1 MPELGGKRRLIRP
14 LMFANSLI
22 LTLLLSVSIAVGT
35 APSAGLYVTS
45 TDVASGHG
53 ARIHVAA
60 PIPES
65 SERTFPLRGIIK
77 ELARGNGEVNKNSTR
92 AASECGMRDGRGDAR
107 GNGEVNENSMN
118 AASVERAVAQTEAKS
133 QAQANKV
140 AQTEASP
147 QAKKH
152 KVAQTKA
159 TTQPQEHKD
168 TLERAVVVS
177 QRDAEASG
185 TAPLQ
190 ALSHKAI
197 ERSGAARLH
206 EVLRSF
212 AGVSIRDYGGIGGV
226 KTVSVRN
233 LGAQHTAVSYDGI
246 TVSDARNG
254 QIDLSRFNLENVS
267 DVAVEIS
274 AADDIFRSA
283 RLLNSAGVLSIN
295 TLRPTFDAK
304 PYRVKVSM
312 RYGSFNTYNPSLTYS
327 LKLSKRWS
335 ISTSMDWLKSD
346 GVYPFTLVNG
356 SLRTEEKRLNSDVNT
371 LGAEINVY
379 GGIGLGDLQI
389 KARGYLSERG
399 LPGSVIYY
407 SQNPTE
413 RLWDKDL
420 SLSAIYT
427 APIGE
432 QTRIRQTLSA
442 SRAYNRYINTSAL
455 YQVPED
461 DRYTQYE
468 AASSTV
474 FEYKPLERL
483 RFTAAEDLFYNH
495 LDSTIP
501 ESLTPSRITSVSAV
515 SGQYRSPRLTLT
527 GSLSCT
533 AAHEWVETG
542 TPAPDR
548 SRLSPSLS
556 TSWSASKALRL
567 RASWRDGFRIPTFN
581 DLYYARVGNTS
592 LSPEKASQFNLG
604 ATLSLGPSANT
615 GLVNGRK
622 MSRNGERKIA
632 GGEKLKATPE
642 RLTLT
647 ADIYYNSVKDKIVA
661 IPTMFIW
668 KMRNLGKVQMFG
680 GDFTASYAQGLGAG
694 WALNLRAN
702 YSYRYAVDITDPTAK
717 NYRHQIQY
725 TPRHSGNALLAL
737 QTPWLDF
744 SYTLNVV
751 GKRYFLQQ
759 NIPANEMAA
768 YQDHSVS
775 LSREFTLGRRG
786 QGGAE
791 EREGSA
797 QSDNIKLRLS
807 AEVLNLTGDNYEV
820 IRYYPMPGRNFRIKL
835 KVSF

>member
-1 MPELGGKRRLIRP
+1 
-14 LMFANSLI
+14 MFANALI
-22 LTLLLSVSIAVGT
+22 LTLLLGVPITVGT
-35 APSAGLYVTS
+35 VPSAGSVF
-45 TDVASGHG
+45 
-53 ARIHVAA
+53 R
-60 PIPES
+60 
-65 SERTFPLRGIIK
+65 
-77 ELARGNGEVNKNSTR
+77 
-92 AASECGMRDGRGDAR
+92 M
-107 GNGEVNENSMN
+107 ENSI
-118 AASVERAVAQTEAKS
+118 
-133 QAQANKV
+133 QA
-140 AQTEASP
+140 
-147 QAKKH
+147 
-152 KVAQTKA
+152 
-159 TTQPQEHKD
+159 D
-168 TLERAVVVS
+168 TLERAVVS
-177 QRDAEASG
+177 AQRDAEALG

-190 ALSHKAI
+190 ALTHKAI
-197 ERSGAARLH
+197 ERSGAAGLH

-212 AGVSIRDYGGIGGV
+212 AGVSVRDYGGIGGV

-246 TVSDARNG
+246 TVSDAQNG
-254 QIDLSRFNLENVS
+254 QIDLSRFNLENVA
-267 DVAVEIS
+267 DVSVEIS
-274 AADDIFRSA
+274 SSDDIFRSA
-283 RLLNSAGVLSIN
+283 RLLNSAGILSIN
-295 TLRPTFDAK
+295 TLHPVFDNK
-304 PYRVKVSM
+304 PYKVSASM
-312 RYGSFNTYNPSLTYS
+312 RYGSFSTYNPSITCS
-327 LKLSKRWS
+327 QKLGKRWS
-335 ISTSMDWLKSD
+335 TSVSADWMKSD
-346 GVYPFTLVNG
+346 GIYPFTLTNG
-356 SLRTEEKRLNSDVNT
+356 SLRTKEKRLNSDVNT
-371 LGAEINVY
+371 LGAEMNLY
-379 GGIGLGDLQI
+379 GGIGLGDLQV
-389 KARGYLSERG
+389 KARGYFSERG

-413 RLWDKDL
+413 RLWDRDL
-420 SLSAIYT
+420 ALSAIYT
-427 APIGE
+427 TPLGE

-442 SRAYNRYINTSAL
+442 SRAYNRYTNTSAL

-468 AASSTV
+468 TASSTI
-474 FEYKPLERL
+474 FGYRPLARL

-495 LDSTIP
+495 LESTIP

-527 GSLSCT
+527 GSLSYT
-533 AAHEWVETG
+533 AAHEWTATG

-548 SRLSPSLS
+548 SRVSPSLS

-567 RASWRDGFRIPTFN
+567 RASWRDGFRVPTFN

-615 GLVNGRK
+615 GLGIGRK
-622 MSRNGERKIA
+622 MSGNREENIA
-632 GGEKLKATPE
+632 GGERGKVIPG

-647 ADIYYNSVKDKIVA
+647 ADVYYNSVRDKIVA

-680 GDFTASYAQGLGAG
+680 GDFTASYARGLGAG
-694 WALNLRAN
+694 WTLNLRAN

-725 TPRHSGNALLAL
+725 TPRHSGNALLTL

-744 SYTLNVV
+744 SYTLNAV

-759 NIPANEMAA
+759 NIRANEMAA

-775 LSREFTLGRRG
+775 FGREFVLGGRG
-786 QGGAE
+786 GVAGNGNAIRGDQAF
-791 EREGSA
+791 R
-797 QSDNIKLRLS
+797 LRLS

-820 IRYYPMPGRNFRIKL
+820 IRYYPMPGRNFRIKM

>member
-14 LMFANSLI
+14 LMLANLLI
-22 LTLLLSVSIAVGT
+22 LTLLLGVSFAGGT
-35 APSAGLYVTS
+35 APSGGLACGVGSAERADTLR
-45 TDVASGHG
+45 VA
-53 ARIHVAA
+53 
-60 PIPES
+60 EMQ
-65 SERTFPLRGIIK
+65 
-77 ELARGNGEVNKNSTR
+77 
-92 AASECGMRDGRGDAR
+92 ASEDKQ
-107 GNGEVNENSMN
+107 
-118 AASVERAVAQTEAKS
+118 ERA
-133 QAQANKV
+133 
-140 AQTEASP
+140 
-147 QAKKH
+147 
-152 KVAQTKA
+152 
-159 TTQPQEHKD
+159 D

-197 ERSGAARLH
+197 ERSGAAGLH

-233 LGAQHTAVSYDGI
+233 LGAQHTAVNYDGI
-246 TVSDARNG
+246 TVSDAQNG

-267 DVAVEIS
+267 EVAVEIS

-295 TLRPTFDAK
+295 TLHPIFDVK
-304 PYRVKVSM
+304 PYKVSASM
-312 RYGSFNTYNPSLTYS
+312 RYGSFSTYNPSITYS
-327 LKLSKRWS
+327 LKLGKRWS
-335 ISTSMDWLKSD
+335 SSVSMDWLKSD
-346 GVYPFTLVNG
+346 GAYPFTLVNG
-356 SLRTEEKRLNSDVNT
+356 SLRTKEKRLNSDVNT
-371 LGAEINVY
+371 LGAEINIY
-379 GGIGLGDLQI
+379 GGIGLGDLQV

-407 SQNPTE
+407 SQNQTE

-420 SLSAIYT
+420 ALSAIYT
-427 APIGE
+427 TPLGE
-432 QTRIRQTLSA
+432 QTRIRQSLSA
-442 SRAYNRYINTSAL
+442 SRAYNRYTNSSAL
-455 YQVPED
+455 YQVPEN

-468 AASSTV
+468 AASSTI
-474 FEYKPLERL
+474 FEYKPLARL
-483 RFTAAEDLFYNH
+483 RFTLAEDIFYNH
-495 LDSTIP
+495 LNSTIP
-501 ESLTPSRITSVSAV
+501 ESQTPSRITSVSAV

-592 LSPEKASQFNLG
+592 LTPEKASQFNLG

-615 GLVNGRK
+615 ESGYGEVIQRGGFDKLNHRK
-622 MSRNGERKIA
+622 
-632 GGEKLKATPE
+632 
-642 RLTLT
+642 LTLT
-647 ADIYYNSVKDKIVA
+647 ADIYYNSVRDKIVA

-680 GDFTASYAQGLGAG
+680 GDFTASYAQGLGTG

-725 TPRHSGNALLAL
+725 TPRHSGNVLLTL

-751 GKRYFLQQ
+751 SKRYFLQQ
-759 NIPANEMAA
+759 NIPANEMSA
-768 YQDHSVS
+768 YQDHAVS

-791 EREGSA
+791 ERKGSA
-797 QSDNIKLRLS
+797 QSDNIRLRLS

-820 IRYYPMPGRNFRIKL
+820 IRYYPMPGRNFRIKM

>member
-1 MPELGGKRRLIRP
+1 MP
-14 LMFANSLI
+14 A
-22 LTLLLSVSIAVGT
+22 
-35 APSAGLYVTS
+35 AGLS
-45 TDVASGHG
+45 SGG
-53 ARIHVAA
+53 VRA
-60 PIPES
+60 
-65 SERTFPLRGIIK
+65 ERT
-77 ELARGNGEVNKNSTR
+77 
-92 AASECGMRDGRGDAR
+92 
-107 GNGEVNENSMN
+107 
-118 AASVERAVAQTEAKS
+118 
-133 QAQANKV
+133 
-140 AQTEASP
+140 
-147 QAKKH
+147 
-152 KVAQTKA
+152 
-159 TTQPQEHKD
+159 D

-185 TAPLQ
+185 TTPLQ

-197 ERSGAARLH
+197 ERSGAAGLH

-246 TVSDARNG
+246 TVSDAQNG

-274 AADDIFRSA
+274 SSDDIFRSA
-283 RLLNSAGVLSIN
+283 RLLNSAGILSIN
-295 TLRPTFDAK
+295 TLRPTFDDRN
-304 PYRVKVSM
+304 YKVAASM
-312 RYGSFNTYNPSLTYS
+312 RYGSFSTYNPSLTYS
-327 LKLSKRWS
+327 RKLAKRWS
-335 ISTSMDWLKSD
+335 ITTSMDWLKSD

-356 SLRTEEKRLNSDVNT
+356 SERTKEKRLNSDVNT
-371 LGAEINVY
+371 LGAEINLY
-379 GGIGLGDLQI
+379 GGIGLGDLQV
-389 KARGYLSERG
+389 KARGYFSERG

-413 RLWDKDL
+413 RLWDRDL
-420 SLSAIYT
+420 ALSAIYT
-427 APIGE
+427 TPLGE
-432 QTRIRQTLSA
+432 RSRIRQTLSA
-442 SRAYNRYINTSAL
+442 SRAYNRYTNSSAL

-461 DRYTQYE
+461 DRYTQCE
-468 AASSTV
+468 TASSTI
-474 FEYKPLERL
+474 FEYRPLARL
-483 RFTAAEDLFYNH
+483 RFALAEDFFFNH
-495 LDSTIP
+495 LESTIP
-501 ESLTPSRITSVSAV
+501 ESRTPSRISSVSAV

-527 GSLSCT
+527 GSLSYT
-533 AAHEWVETG
+533 AVREWVEIG
-542 TPAPDR
+542 SPAPDR

-556 TSWSASKALRL
+556 SSWSASKALRI
-567 RASWRDGFRIPTFN
+567 RASWRDGFRVPTFN

-592 LSPEKASQFNLG
+592 LAPEKASQFNLG
-604 ATLSLGPSANT
+604 ATLSLGPSANP
-615 GLVNGRK
+615 GSGY
-622 MSRNGERKIA
+622 GEGVQ
-632 GGEKLKATPE
+632 GGGSDRLNHRRGVPGSGSDRLNHR

-647 ADIYYNSVKDKIVA
+647 ADVYYNSVRDKIVA

-680 GDFTASYAQGLGAG
+680 GDFTASYTQGLGTG
-694 WALNLRAN
+694 WAMNLRAN

-725 TPRHSGNALLAL
+725 TPRHSGNALLTL

-759 NIPANEMAA
+759 NIPANEMDA

-775 LSREFTLGRRG
+775 LSREFVLGGRG
-786 QGGAE
+786 GIAGNGNAAQGD
-791 EREGSA
+791 
-797 QSDNIKLRLS
+797 QSFRFRLS

-820 IRYYPMPGRNFRIKL
+820 IRYYPMPGRNFRIKM

>member
-1 MPELGGKRRLIRP
+1 L
-14 LMFANSLI
+14 LI
-22 LTLLLSVSIAVGT
+22 LTLLLGVSFAGGT
-35 APSAGLYVTS
+35 APSGGLACVT
-45 TDVASGHG
+45 
-53 ARIHVAA
+53 
-60 PIPES
+60 ES
-65 SERTFPLRGIIK
+65 SERADTQRVTEMQALEDK
-77 ELARGNGEVNKNSTR
+77 Q
-92 AASECGMRDGRGDAR
+92 
-107 GNGEVNENSMN
+107 
-118 AASVERAVAQTEAKS
+118 ERA
-133 QAQANKV
+133 
-140 AQTEASP
+140 
-147 QAKKH
+147 
-152 KVAQTKA
+152 
-159 TTQPQEHKD
+159 D

-177 QRDAEASG
+177 QRDAEASN

-190 ALSHKAI
+190 TLSHKAI
-197 ERSGAARLH
+197 ERSGAAGLH

-246 TVSDARNG
+246 TVSDAQNG

-267 DVAVEIS
+267 EVAVEIS

-295 TLRPTFDAK
+295 TLHPIFDAK
-304 PYRVKVSM
+304 PYKVSASM
-312 RYGSFNTYNPSLTYS
+312 RYGSFSTYNPSITYS
-327 LKLSKRWS
+327 QKLGKRWS
-335 ISTSMDWLKSD
+335 TSVSMDWLKSD

-356 SLRTEEKRLNSDVNT
+356 SLRTKEKRLNSDVNT
-371 LGAEINVY
+371 LGAEINIY
-379 GGIGLGDLQI
+379 GGIGLGDLQV
-389 KARGYLSERG
+389 KTRGYLSERG

-420 SLSAIYT
+420 ALSAIYT
-427 APIGE
+427 TPLGE

-442 SRAYNRYINTSAL
+442 SRAYNRYTNTSAL

-468 AASSTV
+468 AASSTI
-474 FEYKPLERL
+474 FEYKPLARL
-483 RFTAAEDLFYNH
+483 RFTVAEDIFYNH
-495 LDSTIP
+495 LNSTIP
-501 ESLTPSRITSVSAV
+501 ESQTPSRITSVSAV

-581 DLYYARVGNTS
+581 DLYYARVGNTA

-604 ATLSLGPSANT
+604 ATLSLGPSANP
-615 GLVNGRK
+615 GSGYGKEVSN
-622 MSRNGERKIA
+622 
-632 GGEKLKATPE
+632 EKRGKTVPG

-647 ADIYYNSVKDKIVA
+647 ADIYYNSVRDKIVA

-680 GDFTASYAQGLGAG
+680 GDFTASYAQGLGTG
-694 WALNLRAN
+694 WTLNLRAN

-725 TPRHSGNALLAL
+725 TPRHSGNAILTL

-768 YQDHSVS
+768 YQDHAVS
-775 LSREFTLGRRG
+775 LSREFN
-786 QGGAE
+786 AN
-791 EREGSA
+791 SV
-797 QSDNIKLRLS
+797 KFRLS

-820 IRYYPMPGRNFRIKL
+820 IRYYPMPGRNFRIKM

>member
-1 MPELGGKRRLIRP
+1 MMPELGGKRRLIRP
-14 LMFANSLI
+14 LMLTNSLI
-22 LTLLLSVSIAVGT
+22 LTLLLSVSFAGGT
-35 APSAGLYVTS
+35 MPSAGLMRGAES
-45 TDVASGHG
+45 DDRADMQCVA
-53 ARIHVAA
+53 
-60 PIPES
+60 
-65 SERTFPLRGIIK
+65 ERQALEDK
-77 ELARGNGEVNKNSTR
+77 Q
-92 AASECGMRDGRGDAR
+92 
-107 GNGEVNENSMN
+107 
-118 AASVERAVAQTEAKS
+118 ERA
-133 QAQANKV
+133 
-140 AQTEASP
+140 
-147 QAKKH
+147 
-152 KVAQTKA
+152 
-159 TTQPQEHKD
+159 D

-197 ERSGAARLH
+197 ERSGAAGLH

-246 TVSDARNG
+246 TVSDAQNG

-267 DVAVEIS
+267 EVAVEIS

-295 TLRPTFDAK
+295 TLHPIFDAK
-304 PYRVKVSM
+304 PYKVSASM
-312 RYGSFNTYNPSLTYS
+312 RYGSFSTYNPSITYS
-327 LKLSKRWS
+327 RKLDKRWS
-335 ISTSMDWLKSD
+335 SSVSMDWLKSD

-356 SLRTEEKRLNSDVNT
+356 SLRTKEKRLNSDVNT
-371 LGAEINVY
+371 LEAEINIY

-420 SLSAIYT
+420 ALSAIYT
-427 APIGE
+427 TPLGE

-442 SRAYNRYINTSAL
+442 SRAYNRYTNSSAL

-468 AASSTV
+468 AASSTI
-474 FEYKPLERL
+474 FEYKPLARL
-483 RFTAAEDLFYNH
+483 RFTLAEDIFYNH
-495 LDSTIP
+495 LNSTIP
-501 ESLTPSRITSVSAV
+501 ESQTPSRITSVSAV

-604 ATLSLGPSANT
+604 ATLSLGPSANN
-615 GLVNGRK
+615 GSGSGRK
-622 MSRNGERKIA
+622 MSGNGEVKIA
-632 GGEKLKATPE
+632 GGERGKAMPG

-647 ADIYYNSVKDKIVA
+647 ADVYYNSVRDKIVA

-680 GDFTASYAQGLGAG
+680 GDFTASYAQGLGTG

-702 YSYRYAVDITDPTAK
+702 YSYRYAVDVTDNTAK

-725 TPRHSGNALLAL
+725 TPRHSGNALLTL

-775 LSREFTLGRRG
+775 LSRELTLGRRG

-820 IRYYPMPGRNFRIKL
+820 IRYYPMPGRNFRIKM